1 IGDKKKYIEDAIA
14 KISEVKYVEVIKE
27 AKIIDTKPWGYE
39 EQDNFLNTVIGVE
52 TLLTPQELMKELL
65 RIEKE
70 LDRVRELR
78 WGPRT
83 IDLDIILFDDIISND
98 DFVIIPHPQMHLR
111 EFVLEPLNQIA
122 PYALHPLMNKRVFEL
137 LSDLKK

>member
-1 IGDKKKYIEDAIA
+1 
-14 KISEVKYVEVIKE
+14 
-27 AKIIDTKPWGYE
+27 
-39 EQDNFLNTVIGVE
+39 
-52 TLLTPQELMKELL
+52 MKELL
-65 RIEKE
+65 SIEKE

-83 IDLDIILFDDIISND
+83 IDLDIILFDNIVSND

-137 LSDLKK
+137 LSDLKR